1 MKKDTMKNTNTQ
13 NIDIN
18 VKNQL
23 AKLIASENI
32 IVRHNNVKTA
42 SFDTKQRILTLPI
55 FKQHDGDV
63 TDMLIAHECA
73 HALWTPSESFI
84 GIDSNE
90 LRSYVNVLEDTRIDK
105 LIQKK
110 YPGCVRNYQNGY
122 RILDKR
128 NFFGIIG
135 KDVNKDLMIIDKI
148 NLRSKSQNTIGFNF
162 NKEEADWVSKVDGL
176 KTFKDVIALAKE
188 MLDWQK
194 DQVEQ
199 MQKLPDF
206 DQLELAKN
214 YDLDDDMDYDDDNS
228 DDNSDQQ
235 DDFSDNSDSDQMK
248 SEEKK
253 DENQDGEEQ
262 DKNSDNGK
270 EGKEEEDEKADD
282 KDSTKA
288 SDGAGGG
295 KLVSITD
302 KTYQD
307 KTQQELVKNDSHGF
321 VYSNFPESNLQNTL
335 HTYKD
340 YLKNMRGY
348 YAKYNSSTDIKF
360 KEWLKSDWKKWKLDN
375 KKTVNY
381 LVKEF
386 EMKKSA
392 TAYKRATTDK
402 TGILDPIKLKNY
414 RFSDDIFKRV
424 TMLPDGKNHG
434 MMMLLDWSG
443 SMSDCIDKSVNQI
456 INLVEFCKKVNIPFE
471 CYFFGSRNSYQENPR
486 QSFNTKTG
494 DFGLEN
500 YNLVNIASHRMKKT
514 ELDEGLMYLY
524 SMGQYYHYNYNR
536 GWRRSMTYDDRYNN
550 PAYDNIGMPYDYHLG
565 NTPLNEALVTMNTL
579 IPMFQKKY
587 KVEKLSFITIT
598 DGSSNGMRKRHI
610 YSNENMEPN
619 NEYDKNLILV
629 NKKKM
634 YDCGRGYG
642 HDVTA
647 KLLEN
652 LKQSYNVNVIGFFL
666 VKRMRPHL
674 LESYVEGDWSERR
687 IKSEKLKADMRKHKC
702 CEVPQSGYNKYF
714 LINGKDMDIE
724 NFDISEVEIKKGT
737 ASEFKRIFGKSM
749 KNRVVSRMVL
759 NKFIE
764 EVA

>member
-1 MKKDTMKNTNTQ
+1 MKNTNTQ

-32 IVRHNNVKTA
+32 TVRHNNVKTA

-55 FKQHDGDV
+55 FKQQNGDV

-73 HALWTPSESFI
+73 HALWTPSECFE
-84 GIDSNE
+84 GMDSNE

-110 YPGCVRNYQNGY
+110 YPGCVRNYENGY

-135 KDVNKDLMIIDKI
+135 KDVNKDLMLIDKI

-162 NKEEADWVSKVDGL
+162 NKEESDWVSKVDNL
-176 KTFKDVIALAKE
+176 KTFKDVVALAKE
-188 MLDWQK
+188 MLNWQK

-199 MQKLPDF
+199 MQKLPNF
-206 DQLELAKN
+206 DELEITKN
-214 YDLDDDMDYDDDNS
+214 YDLDDTDYDDGEAD

-235 DDFSDNSDSDQMK
+235 DEFSDKSESDQMK
-248 SEEKK
+248 SEEKQDDNK
-253 DENQDGEEQ
+253 EDGEEQ
-262 DKNSDNGK
+262 DTNSNNG
-270 EGKEEEDEKADD
+270 EEEKKEDEKPED
-282 KDSTKA
+282 KESTIA
-288 SDGAGGG
+288 SNGAGGG

-302 KTYQD
+302 QTYQE
-307 KTQQELVKNDSHGF
+307 KTQDELVKTDSAGYI
-321 VYSNFPESNLQNTL
+321 YSNFPEVSLDNTL
-335 HTYKD
+335 FTYKK
-340 YLKNMRGY
+340 YLSDMRTY
-348 YAKYNSSTDIKF
+348 FAKYNTSTDIAY

-386 EMKKSA
+386 ELKKSA

-402 TGILDPIKLKNY
+402 TGILDPLKLKNY
-414 RFSDDIFKRV
+414 KFSDDIFKRI

-434 MMMLLDWSG
+434 MIMLLDWSG

-471 CYFFGSRNSYQENPR
+471 CYFFGSRNSYQDRPKE
-486 QSFNTKTG
+486 SFNHKVG
-494 DFGLEN
+494 DFALEN

-524 SMGQYYHYNYNR
+524 HMGQYYAYNYNR
-536 GWRRSMTYDDRYNN
+536 SWKRHMLTFDERYNN
-550 PAYDNIGMPYDYHLG
+550 AAYDNIGMPGDYHLG
-565 NTPLNEALVTMNTL
+565 NTPLNEALVTMNKL
-579 IPMFQKKY
+579 VPMFKNKY

-598 DGSSNGMRKRHI
+598 DGASNGIRQRHI
-610 YSNENMEPN
+610 YQNESDRRNDG
-619 NEYDKNLILV
+619 EYDKSLILI
-629 NKKKM
+629 NGKKM
-634 YDCGRGYG
+634 YDCGRGWG
-642 HDVTA
+642 SSITSN
-647 KLLEN
+647 LLEN
-652 LKQSYNVNVIGFFL
+652 LRQCYDVNVIGFYI
-666 VKRMRPHL
+666 VKRMRPHH

-687 IKSEKLKADMRKHKC
+687 KKSEALKADMRKHKC
-702 CEVPQSGYNKYF
+702 AQVKMDGYNRYF
-714 LINGKDMDIE
+714 IINGKDMDVE
-724 NFDISEVEIKKGT
+724 NFDMSSADVKKGT
-737 ASEFKRIFGKSM
+737 ASELKRIFGKSM
-749 KNRVVSRMVL
+749 KNRIVSRMVL

>member
-1 MKKDTMKNTNTQ
+1 MQKDTMKNTNTQ

-55 FKQHDGDV
+55 FKQQNGDV

-73 HALWTPSESFI
+73 HALWTPSDSFE

-122 RILDKR
+122 KILDKR

-148 NLRSKSQNTIGFNF
+148 NLRSKSQNTIKFDFN
-162 NKEEADWVSKVDGL
+162 NEEADWVSKVDSL
-176 KTFKDVIALAKE
+176 KTFKEVVALAKE
-188 MLDWQK
+188 MLAWQK

-214 YDLDDDMDYDDDNS
+214 YDLDDDMDFDDDNS
-228 DDNSDQQ
+228 DNNSDQQ
-235 DDFSDNSDSDQMK
+235 DDFSDDSDSDQMK

-253 DENQDGEEQ
+253 DESNEGEEQ
-262 DKNSDNGK
+262 DTNSDK
-270 EGKEEEDEKADD
+270 GKEEEKEDDKAED
-282 KDSTKA
+282 KDSTIA
-288 SDGAGGG
+288 SNGAGGG

-302 KTYQD
+302 QTYQE
-307 KTQQELVKNDSHGF
+307 KTQEELVKTDSAGF
-321 VYSNFPESNLQNTL
+321 IYSNFPETNLQNTL

-340 YLKNMRGY
+340 YLKNMRLY
-348 YAKYNSSTDIKF
+348 FNKYNGTSDIKY

-402 TGILDPIKLKNY
+402 TGILDPLKLKNY

-434 MMMLLDWSG
+434 MIMLLDWSG

-486 QSFNTKTG
+486 QSFNTKVG

-500 YNLVNIASHRMKKT
+500 YNLVNIASHRMKKN

-536 GWRRSMTYDDRYNN
+536 SWKRSMDLDDRYNN

-565 NTPLNEALVTMNTL
+565 NTPLNEALVTMDTL
-579 IPMFQKKY
+579 IPMFKNKY

-598 DGSSNGMRKRHI
+598 DGSSNGIRKRHI
-610 YSNENMEPN
+610 YAGGKEPN
-619 NEYDKNLILV
+619 NEYDKTLILV

-634 YDCGRGYG
+634 YDCGRGWG
-642 HDVTA
+642 NNVTS

-652 LKQSYNVNVIGFFL
+652 LKQSYDVNVIGFFL
-666 VKRMRPHL
+666 VKRMRPHH
-674 LESYVEGDWSERR
+674 LESYVDGDWSERR
-687 IKSEKLKADMRKHKC
+687 KKSELLKADMRKHKC
-702 CEVPQSGYNKYF
+702 CEVQQDGYNRYF
-714 LINGKDMDIE
+714 LINGKDMDVE
-724 NFDISEVEIKKGT
+724 NFDMSEVEIKKGT
-737 ASEFKRIFGKSM
+737 ASELKRIFGKSM

>member
-1 MKKDTMKNTNTQ
+1 MQKDTMKNTNTQ

-32 IVRHNNVKTA
+32 TVRHNNVKTA

-55 FKQHDGDV
+55 FKQQNGDV

-73 HALWTPSESFI
+73 HALWTPSESFS
-84 GIDSNE
+84 GIESNE

-110 YPGCVRNYQNGY
+110 YPGCVRNYENGY
-122 RILDKR
+122 KILDKR

-135 KDVNKDLMIIDKI
+135 KDVNKDLMLIDKI

-162 NKEEADWVSKVDGL
+162 NEEESDWISKVDSL
-176 KTFKDVIALAKE
+176 KSFKDVIALAKE
-188 MLDWQK
+188 MLAWQK

-206 DQLELAKN
+206 DQLEIAKN
-214 YDLDDDMDYDDDNS
+214 YDLDDDFNDDYS

-235 DDFSDNSDSDQMK
+235 DQQDDFSDDSDSDQMK

-253 DENQDGEEQ
+253 DESQDGEEQ
-262 DKNSDNGK
+262 DTNSDKGK
-270 EGKEEEDEKADD
+270 EEKEEDEKSED
-282 KDSTKA
+282 KDSSIA
-288 SDGAGGG
+288 SNGAGGG

-302 KTYQD
+302 QTYQE
-307 KTQQELVKNDSHGF
+307 KTQDELVKTDSAGF
-321 VYSNFPESNLQNTL
+321 IYSNFPETNLKNTL

-340 YLKNMRGY
+340 YLKNMRTY
-348 YAKYNSSTDIKF
+348 FNKYNGGSDIKY

-402 TGILDPIKLKNY
+402 TGILDPLKLKNY

-434 MMMLLDWSG
+434 MIMLLDWSG

-486 QSFNTKTG
+486 QSFNHKVG

-500 YNLVNIASHRMKKT
+500 YNLVNIASHRMKKN

-536 GWRRSMTYDDRYNN
+536 GWRRSMTLDDRYNN

-565 NTPLNEALVTMNTL
+565 NTPLNEALVTMDTL
-579 IPMFQKKY
+579 IPMFKSKY

-598 DGSSNGMRKRHI
+598 DGSSNGIRKRHI
-610 YSNENMEPN
+610 HSDGREPD

-634 YDCGRGYG
+634 YDCGRGWG
-642 HDVTA
+642 GNVTS

-652 LKQSYNVNVIGFFL
+652 LKQSYDVNVIGFFL
-666 VKRMRPHL
+666 IKRMRPHH
-674 LESYVEGDWSERR
+674 LESYVDGDWSERR
-687 IKSEKLKADMRKHKC
+687 KKSELLKADMRKHKC
-702 CEVPQSGYNKYF
+702 CEVHQDGYNRYF
-714 LINGKDMDIE
+714 LINGKDMDVE
-724 NFDISEVEIKKGT
+724 NFDMSEVEIKKGT
-737 ASEFKRIFGKSM
+737 ASELKRIFGKSM